1 MKLASF
7 RRRRISGPPVVFALM
22 VLAFPARVPVRGGD
36 ILRGGAPA
44 GSPAQRT
51 AAATRSTAAA
61 AAAARSNARDHLSRT
76 TRALQSVRNLQSA
89 ARAAATGNHAGIN
102 PNAPGSPLPNV
113 ADGLRASGL
122 EVDPGVGA
130 GTAVWSGAS
139 LPIETAG
146 RGATTVNIRQTR
158 QTALLN
164 WKTFNVG
171 RNTTLRFD
179 QSEAGADAN
188 KWIAFNKVNDPSNA
202 PSQILGSIE
211 APGQVYVINRNGIL
225 FGAGSQVNVGTL
237 VASSLPINDNL
248 VGNGLLNNPDA
259 QFLFSGIAIPTGSQ
273 GTPAFTPEPANP
285 AIGRYGDVIV
295 QRGATINS
303 PTNEAKSGG
312 RVMLVGP
319 NVRQAGSILAP
330 DGQVVLA
337 AGMQVGIAAH
347 SSNDPSLRGLDVY
360 VGSVLPP
367 GGGDPAG
374 LVEQSGLVEARR
386 GNITVAGREI
396 RIDGALESSTSV
408 SLNGRIDLQASYDAI
423 PNTAYNPSNP
433 ASGSAF
439 LPQKTGIVRF
449 GAGSVTRILPELASD
464 EKVVGREIA
473 LPSQVNVSGRAIH
486 LGENAAIQ
494 APSGKVRLATGEWR
508 LLGLGSANP
517 NARFVQ
523 SGGQVYLDTG
533 ALIDVAGLTG
543 VSVPIL
549 QHILSL
555 ELRGAELAN
564 SPLQR
569 ESSLRG
575 ATIQVDVRDQ
585 GTHNGIDWV
594 GTPFADATGFAG
606 LIQRTVAEFSTK
618 GGEVTITAGDSVVMR
633 GGAKIDASGGYLNYE
648 GGKFQTTRFVLENRV
663 VDIRD
668 ATPER
673 LYGGIYTGRMSTRSE
688 RWGVTRIYDQPLALT
703 GERYEPAYVQ
713 GAAGGRIDISAPGM
727 VLDGTL
733 SSRTLEGPRQR
744 ENGADPGLL
753 RLAFL
758 AQDPTI
764 STFPFFSPTPPA
776 ITFSHRAN
784 LRAADDFT
792 LDPAGEP
799 TRLRTDRL
807 DRVVLSPGLLGNEG
821 FGSLIVENPDGNV
834 TVPKDVSLDAAEAG
848 TVRLTASNLT
858 LDGRVTA
865 PGGELSFS
873 AYNQSLA
880 AVNASVANRVKPP
893 VAPGRGSL
901 IVGSTAVLSTAGL
914 LVDDRRSSSEF
925 SQVTLNGGTITLS
938 GFDVALRRGGLV
950 DVSGGAQIGSTGEV
964 SYGDAGS
971 ISITAG
977 RDQNINELF
986 GGSLA
991 LGGRLLG
998 ASGARA
1004 GTLTISALA
1013 FQVGGTSASNGVTRL
1028 DPAFFSRGG
1037 FGTFSLTGMGLPG
1050 QTPDTF
1056 VPGILIA
1063 PGTRIRPIA
1072 ERLVAVPNPAS
1083 RDGASLQTVSK
1094 PEGLRPPVNLAFTA
1108 TGAADSFNSGFPISR
1123 GDLVMSPGSS
1133 IVTDGLGNVSLRG
1146 ETATIFGKVVAP
1158 GGTISVTGASAF
1170 PLSGEALTTVYLG
1183 NGAHLSAAGK
1193 PVIREN
1199 PLGWRE
1205 GSVLAGGTIDVSGN
1219 IVAERGAFLDVS
1231 GTRGTID
1238 RPATYRNV
1246 SAEAR
1251 QGFGGQEYVPVR
1263 FHSNGGSIKFAG
1275 AQMLYSDARLL
1286 AESGGPSATGGSLYI
1301 SSGRFIDPGVAFT
1314 SADNDL
1320 IVTQSGNVLANAGP
1334 PRGIG
1339 LPVRDATGAT
1349 QPGLGTFTADRF
1361 QEGRFGSLSL
1371 AGNVR
1376 FSGDVSIDAP
1386 ASLRVADGGVIYAD
1400 GAVRLEASYVSLG
1413 RAFRTPSLATD
1424 QILLYTQTDALGVTT
1439 PYFFAPSHGPGSLSV
1454 FADHIDIGDLS
1465 VQGAGTTR
1473 LDARGGDLRGN
1484 GTLQVSGSLSLLA
1497 GQVYPTTLGAFNLFA
1512 YDPAGG
1518 TGRISVTSGPGGTR
1532 EVPLSAG
1539 GSLSLYASEISQN
1552 GTLRA
1557 PIGTINL
1564 GWDGTGTAPLNPIAG
1579 SSAPTPVA
1587 DSLELGSRSTT
1598 SVAGLDPGSR
1608 GRLVIPFGISFD
1620 GNSWIDPAGNDIT
1633 VGGVPGKN
1641 VNLSATSVISR
1652 PGSLIDIRGGGDLY
1666 AYRWVTG
1673 NGGTRDTLSS
1683 TSRFAVI
1690 PGYDFNYAP
1699 YAPFNVSSA
1708 ATNLQGEPGYV
1719 NANLKVGDRVRLGG
1733 SSALPTGTY
1742 TLLPARY
1749 ALLPGA
1755 VLVTPLSGEPVG
1767 SRPLEDGASL
1777 VSGYRFNDLDP
1788 ARTGTTKMARFEV
1801 APASVVRQRAEYLD
1815 LHANSFLSRAAS
1827 TRGFTVPRLPVDS
1840 GYLSFNSTA
1849 AMSLAGRVVSTPPIG
1864 GRGSLIDISSP
1875 GNILVNVDGSGGGPG
1890 ILALSSSLLSS
1901 FRAESLLLGGKRTL
1915 VDGRYQ
1921 VSVSAANL
1929 TIDNA
1934 GAGLIGEDLIF
1945 AATGTIDL
1953 RDGSTIEGT
1962 GNARLDAL
1970 SLGDPAVAGSGDGTL
1985 LRVSGSRNAP
1995 VTRSGVSNS
2004 TTPLMRIG
2012 GGSFLSGG
2020 SITVDSSSRS
2030 NVARDATFQAPVL
2043 ALNSGRISIQLENP
2057 GGLVSSDSLVLSGQA
2072 LATIQETTTDLTLL
2086 SYSSIELYG
2095 TGVVG
2100 SRSLDRLTLRATA
2113 LEGYNQRGGEFGFS
2127 ADRILLENAAARPVT
2142 TPAAAPD
2149 GRLRFDAERITLGHN
2164 DLRAEGFRTVTLA
2177 ADAGL
2182 EVSGTGSFTAAGD
2195 LDLITPL
2202 VTGAGAARHRVAASS
2217 ALRLIQSGTV
2227 AGITGGLGASLSLE
2241 GGTVEV
2247 DTNVVLN
2254 SGEIAFKAN
2263 GGDLV
2268 IGNTKPAL
2276 ISTGGVSRP
2285 YLDLSRHTGGGTI
2298 TLVSNSGNITLGGG
2312 ATLDVSATNADAGF
2326 LDVLA
2331 PAGSFTLGG
2340 KILGGA
2346 GAGRRS
2352 GSFSL
2357 DAASVAGND
2366 LTATDTAL
2374 NTGLFNESR
2383 QYRLRTGNLTIS
2395 GTALARDYRATV
2407 DAGSLTVTGSINAS
2421 GNTGGRIDLA
2431 ANGDLVLAPGSLLDA
2446 SGETFNAAGKGGS
2459 VFLGA
2464 GTSRNGVIDPTAMLE
2479 LDGGTIDLSVTAL
2492 NASSASRGQFSGTLH
2507 LRAPQNT
2514 TRTDL
2519 QMDPVATVIDGA
2531 SSIVVE
2537 GFRIY
2542 DRASS
2547 SGALNNTLLTTIE
2560 NDGNAFL
2567 GAEGIASANYTAM
2580 LGTPGIPGRLNS
2592 LQPSLDLILVPGA
2605 EIINRSGGLTLG
2617 STSSPESSDW
2627 NLASLRFGPRSAAG
2641 VLTLRARDNLDLF
2654 NAISDGFAGGP
2665 SLWLSPL
2672 VAHNPLL
2679 PANTQSWSY
2688 RFTAGADFTAANPSA
2703 VRSLGASENAGMIRL
2718 GKNSAAATAS
2728 GGANALTS
2736 AAIANRFQVIRTG
2749 SGSIDLHAAR
2759 SVQLLNPFASIYT
2772 AGTQVANPTSVFA
2785 PNDFVTP
2792 ILVPTSGTLSN
2803 GSLGAVQQNYP
2814 AQYAMAGGD
2823 VTIRAGENIERKT
2836 RNTSGA
2842 LIDDSSRQLPNNWL
2856 YRRGYVGPDGTYG
2869 AVRIGSGFNTFLD
2882 PAASTS
2888 WWVDY
2893 SNFFQSVGA
2902 LGGGNVTLFAG
2913 KEVRNVDAVIPTNAR
2928 APLGIPDASRILEL
2942 GGGDLIVR
2950 SGGDING
2957 GVYYVERGIGRLEA
2971 SGSITTNATRSPSL
2985 GLIQNLNN
2993 PASAQFDANTWMP
3006 TTLFLG
3012 RSSFEVSARGDVL
3025 LGPMANPFLL
3035 PQGLNNRFWYKT
3047 YFSTYGEDASVDVT
3061 SLGGDVTLRNAMTIL
3076 NRATA
3081 TDAITLWM
3089 QTQNLLATGP
3099 TGAAN
3104 SQPWLRLS
3112 ETSVDPFGAVQR
3124 LRPPTLRTTAL
3135 AGDISLA
3142 GSITLS
3148 PAASGQLELVAAGS
3162 LNAFQPTGL
3171 TSLLVPG
3178 RNVQAWTSTSVN
3190 VSDASPLSVPSLTN
3204 PFNYFA
3210 LVATRDSLGNLTSSA
3225 NANNST
3231 RAAFLDPVARLFTD
3245 SPSTTGNF
3253 GLSTTKQ
3260 SLHDARL
3267 LHRNDPEPLRLYAL
3281 GGNLS
3286 GLTLFSPKPSRVH
3299 ASGDL
3304 TDISFYLQNLAAS
3317 DSTVITA
3324 GRDIIPNNSAS
3335 ALRNAALT
3343 VGNFPAAN
3351 QVPLPGDIHL
3361 GGPGTLQV
3369 LAGRNLDLG
3378 TGRGNPDGSGSGIL
3392 TIGNTRNPF
3401 LDFGGADL
3409 FAGAGLGLSTSLD
3422 DSRPDFDR
3430 FISDFVETNE
3440 GRAHLRELGIRDFD
3454 ALVGEERVQAA
3465 MEVFYLVLRD
3475 AGRDFNDEDSPDFGT
3490 YDNGF
3495 AAIRTLFGGAR
3506 YQGDLLAR
3514 ARSIRS
3520 QNGGDIALFAPGG
3533 GLALA
3538 NTLIGDPLVPPGIV
3552 TETGGRVSIFTRDS
3566 VDIGV
3571 GRIFTLRGGDMII
3584 WSSEGDIAAGVA
3596 SKTVQSAPPTRVLID
3611 PQSAAVVT
3619 DLAGLATGGG
3629 IGVLATVAGVKPG
3642 NVDLIAPSG
3651 IIDAGD
3657 AGIRVTGN
3665 INLAATQVVNA
3676 SNIAVGG
3683 SSSGAPA
3690 APAVSAPNVGGLT
3703 AGAANAAAANTAAME
3718 ASESAKEKADTTAA
3732 TDAADLTPS
3741 LISVEVIGYG
3751 GGGTGEDEEEE
3762 GQ

>member
-1 MKLASF
+1 LS
-7 RRRRISGPPVVFALM
+7 PP
-22 VLAFPARVPVRGGD
+22 
-36 ILRGGAPA
+36 
-44 GSPAQRT
+44 SPAQRA

-61 AAAARSNARDHLSRT
+61 AAAARSNARDNLART
-76 TRALQSVRNLQSA
+76 TQAMQAVRNLQAA
-89 ARAAATGNHAGIN
+89 ARAAASGNNAGIN
-102 PNAPGSPLPNV
+102 PNAPGTTLPNV
-113 ADGLRASGL
+113 ANGLRPGGL
-122 EVDPGVGA
+122 EVDPGVG
-130 GTAVWSGAS
+130 GGSAVWSGAS
-139 LPIETAG
+139 LPTETTN
-146 RGATTVNIRQTR
+146 RGATTVNIRQTQ
-158 QTALLN
+158 QTALLS

-171 RNTTLRFD
+171 RNTTLRFN
-179 QSEAGADAN
+179 QSAARGDAN

-211 APGQVYVINRNGIL
+211 APGQVYVINRNGII
-225 FGAGSQVNVGTL
+225 FGVGSQVNAGTL
-237 VASSLPINDNL
+237 VASSLPVNDNL
-248 VGNGLLNNPDA
+248 IANGLLNNPDA
-259 QFLFSGIAIPTGSQ
+259 QFLFSGLAIPTGSQ

-295 QRGATINS
+295 QRGAIINS
-303 PTNEAKSGG
+303 PTNEANSGG

-347 SSNDPSLRGLDVY
+347 SSNDPSLRGLDIF
-360 VGSVLPP
+360 VGSVTPP
-367 GGGDPAG
+367 GGDPVG
-374 LVEQSGLVEARR
+374 VVEQSGLVEAQR

-439 LPQKTGIVRF
+439 LPQKTGVVRF
-449 GAGSVTRILPELASD
+449 GAGSVTRILPELSSN
-464 EKVVGREIA
+464 EKVVGRELA
-473 LPSQVNVSGRAIH
+473 LRSQVNVSGRAIH

-494 APSGKVRLATGEWR
+494 APSGNVRLATGEWR
-508 LLGLGSANP
+508 ILGLGSANP

-533 ALIDVAGLTG
+533 SLIDVAGITG

-549 QHILSL
+549 QHILAL

-569 ESSLRG
+569 EGNLRES
-575 ATIQVDVRDQ
+575 TIRVDVRDQ
-585 GTHNGIDWV
+585 GTYNGIDWV
-594 GTPFADATGFAG
+594 GTPLADATGFAG
-606 LIQRTVAEFSTK
+606 LIQRTVAEFSAK
-618 GGEVTITAGDSVVMR
+618 GGDVTITAGDSVVMR
-633 GGAKIDASGGYLNYE
+633 EGSKIDASGGFINYRSA
-648 GGKFQTTRFVLENRV
+648 KVQTTRLVLQNRV
-663 VDIRD
+663 IDIRD
-668 ATPER
+668 ANPDR
-673 LYGGIYTGRMSTRSE
+673 LYGGIYTGRMFTHSE
-688 RWGVTRIYDQPLALT
+688 RWGVTRVYDQPLALT
-703 GERYEPAYVQ
+703 GERYEPSYVE
-713 GAAGGRIDISAPGM
+713 GADGGRIDISAPGM

-733 SSRTLEGPRQR
+733 SSRSIEGPRQR
-744 ENGADPGLL
+744 ENGPDPGLL

-758 AQDPTI
+758 AQDTSI
-764 STFPFFSPTPPA
+764 STFPVFSPTPPS
-776 ITFSHRAN
+776 ITFSHQAN
-784 LRAADDFT
+784 LRPAGEFRV
-792 LDPAGEP
+792 DPAGEP
-799 TRLRTDRL
+799 AGLRADRL
-807 DRVVLSPGLLGNEG
+807 DRVVLSPDLLGDTG

-834 TVPKDVSLDAAEAG
+834 TVPRGVSLDAVEGG

-858 LDGRVTA
+858 LNGRVTA
-865 PGGELSFS
+865 PGGELFFA

-880 AVNASVANRVKPP
+880 SVNAAVANRVKPP
-893 VAPGRGSL
+893 LAPGRGRL
-901 IVGSTAVLSTAGL
+901 VVGSDAILSTAGL
-914 LVDDRRSSSEF
+914 LVDDRAGSREL
-925 SQVTLNGGTITLS
+925 QPVAIDGGTITLS
-938 GFDVALRRGGLV
+938 GFDVALRPGSLV
-950 DVSGGAQIGSTGEV
+950 DVSGGARLTTLVIPGFDLAIRPAPLNDFNGGARLGTTGQV
-964 SYGDAGS
+964 NYGNAGKIS
-971 ISITAG
+971 ISSG
-977 RDQNINELF
+977 RDQNIGELF
-986 GGSLA
+986 GGSLT

-998 ASGARA
+998 ASGGKVS
-1004 GTLTISALA
+1004 GTLNLSALA
-1013 FQVGGTSASNGVTRL
+1013 FQIGGTDAPDDVTRI
-1028 DPAFFSRGG
+1028 DAGFFSRGG

-1050 QTPDTF
+1050 NTPDTF
-1056 VPGILIA
+1056 VPGILVA
-1063 PGTRIRPIA
+1063 PDTHVRPVVQ
-1072 ERLVAVPNPAS
+1072 RLVAVPNPAS
-1083 RDGASLQTVSK
+1083 RNGAALRSVFK
-1094 PEGLRPPVNLAFTA
+1094 PEGLRPPANLTFTS
-1108 TGAADSFNSGFPISR
+1108 TGATDSFNSGFPITR
-1123 GDLVMSPGSS
+1123 GDLVMSADSS
-1133 IVTDGLGNVSLRG
+1133 ITTDGLGSVALRG
-1146 ETATIFGKVVAP
+1146 ETATIQGKVVAP
-1158 GGTISVTGASAF
+1158 GGTISVTGANTF

-1193 PVIREN
+1193 AIIREN

-1219 IVAERGAFLDVS
+1219 IVAERGAFLNVS
-1231 GTRGTID
+1231 GSRGILD
-1238 RPATYRNV
+1238 RPASYRNV

-1263 FHSNGGSIKFAG
+1263 FHSNGGAIKFAG
-1275 AQMLYSDARLL
+1275 AQMLYSDAHLL
-1286 AESGGPSATGGSLYI
+1286 GASGGPSATGGSLYI

-1314 SADNDL
+1314 SADNNL
-1320 IVTQSGNVLANAGP
+1320 IVTQSGNLLADGAP

-1339 LPVRDATGAT
+1339 LPVRDAAGAT
-1349 QPGLGTFTADRF
+1349 QPGLGNFTADRF

-1376 FSGDVSIDAP
+1376 FSGDVRIDAP
-1386 ASLRVADGGVIYAD
+1386 ASLRVADGGVLYAD

-1413 RAFRTPSLATD
+1413 RPFRTPSLSTD
-1424 QILLYTQTDALGVTT
+1424 QILLYTQTDILGVTT
-1439 PYFFAPSHGPGSLSV
+1439 PYFFAPTHGPGSLSV
-1454 FADHIDIGDLS
+1454 VADHIDIGDLS
-1465 VQGAGTTR
+1465 VQGAGSTR

-1484 GTLQVSGSLSLLA
+1484 GTLQVSGSLSIRA

-1518 TGRISVTSGPGGTR
+1518 TGRISVSTGTGGAR

-1539 GSLSLYASEISQN
+1539 GVLSLYASEISQN

-1579 SSAPTPVA
+1579 SSTPTPVA
-1587 DSLELGSRSTT
+1587 DSLDLGSRSTT

-1608 GRLVIPFGISFD
+1608 RRLVIPYGISFD

-1633 VGGVPGKN
+1633 VGGVPGKT
-1641 VNLSATSVISR
+1641 VNLSAASVTSRS
-1652 PGSLIDIRGGGDLY
+1652 GSLIDIRGGGDLY

-1673 NGGTRDTLSS
+1673 NGGTRDILASPS
-1683 TSRFAVI
+1683 LFAVI

-1699 YAPFNVSSA
+1699 YAPFNTSSA

-1719 NANLKVGDRVRLGG
+1719 NNTLKVGDRVQLGG
-1733 SSALPTGTY
+1733 SSALPAGSY

-1767 SRPLEDGASL
+1767 TRALEDGSSI

-1788 ARTGTTKMARFEV
+1788 DRTGTTRMARFQV
-1801 APASVVRQRAEYLD
+1801 APSDVVRQRAEYLD
-1815 LHANSFLSRAAS
+1815 FHANTFLRRAAA

-1849 AMSLAGRVVSTPPIG
+1849 AMSLAGRVISNPPAE

-1875 GNILVNVDGSGGGPG
+1875 GDILVNRDGSGGGPG
-1890 ILALSSSLLSS
+1890 VLALSSSLLSS
-1901 FRAESLLLGGKRTL
+1901 FRAESLLLGGKRSL
-1915 VDGRYQ
+1915 IDGRYQ
-1921 VSVSAANL
+1921 VSVSAANI
-1929 TIDNA
+1929 TIDNP
-1934 GAGLIGEDLIF
+1934 GSPLSGNDLVLV
-1945 AATGTIDL
+1945 ADGTIDL
-1953 RDGSTIEGT
+1953 RDGSSIEGS
-1962 GNARLDAL
+1962 GNTRLDPL
-1970 SLGDPAVAGSGDGTL
+1970 YLGDAALAGSGDGTL
-1985 LRVSGSRNAP
+1985 LRVSGGRNAP
-1995 VTRSGVSNS
+1995 VTRLGVGNS

-2012 GGSFLSGG
+2012 AGVSLSGG

-2030 NVARDATFQAPVL
+2030 NVSGAATLRAPVL
-2043 ALNSGRISIQLENP
+2043 ALNSGRISLQLENP

-2072 LATIQETTTDLTLL
+2072 LATIQGTTTDLTLL
-2086 SYSSIELYG
+2086 SYSSIDLYG
-2095 TGVVG
+2095 FGTVG
-2100 SRSLDRLTLRATA
+2100 SRALDRLTLRATA
-2113 LEGYNQRGGEFGFS
+2113 IQGYNQRGRDFGFS
-2127 ADRILLENAAARPVT
+2127 ADQILIENATGRPVS
-2142 TPAAAPD
+2142 TPAPAPT
-2149 GRLRFDAERITLGHN
+2149 GRLRFDAGRITLGRN
-2164 DLRAEGFRTVTLA
+2164 DVRAEGFQTVTLA
-2177 ADAGL
+2177 ADAG
-2182 EVSGTGSFTAAGD
+2182 VDVAGTGSFTAAGD
-2195 LDLITPL
+2195 LDLIAPL
-2202 VTGAGAARHRVAASS
+2202 VTGAGAARHRILSTAD
-2217 ALRLIQSGTV
+2217 LRLIPSGTA
-2227 AGITGGLGASLSLE
+2227 AGIAGGLGAELSLE
-2241 GGTVEV
+2241 GATVEV
-2247 DTNVVLN
+2247 NTNVVLN
-2254 SGEIAFKAN
+2254 SGEITLKAT
-2263 GGDLV
+2263 GGNLV
-2268 IGNTKPAL
+2268 IGNNNPTV
-2276 ISTGGVSRP
+2276 ISTAGVTRR
-2285 YLDLSRHTGGGTI
+2285 YLDVLRHTGGGSVS
-2298 TLVSNSGNITLGGG
+2298 LVSNSGGVTVASG
-2312 ATLDVSATNADAGF
+2312 ATIDVSSSNADAGF
-2326 LDVLA
+2326 LDILA
-2331 PAGSFTLGG
+2331 PGGSFTLDGT
-2340 KILGGA
+2340 ILGSA
-2346 GAGRRS
+2346 GSGRRS

-2357 DAASVAGND
+2357 DAATVAGND
-2366 LTATDTAL
+2366 LADTDAAL
-2374 NTGLFNESR
+2374 NAGFFNESR
-2383 QYRLRTGNLTIS
+2383 QYRLRTGNLAIS
-2395 GTALARDYRATV
+2395 GNAVARDYRVHV
-2407 DAGSLTVTGSINAS
+2407 DAGSLNVTGTIDAS
-2421 GNTGGRIDLA
+2421 GTTGGRIELA
-2431 ANGDLVLAPGSLLDA
+2431 ANVDLVLAPGSRLDVSA
-2446 SGETFNAAGKGGS
+2446 ETFNAAGKGGS

-2479 LDGGTIDLSVTAL
+2479 LDGGTIDLSVAART
-2492 NASSASRGQFSGTLH
+2492 ASSASRGQFSGTLH
-2507 LRAPQNT
+2507 LRAPQNA

-2519 QMDPVATVIDGA
+2519 QMDPVASTVTGGSAIL
-2531 SSIVVE
+2531 VE
-2537 GFRIY
+2537 GYRIY

-2547 SGALNNTLLTTIE
+2547 SGALNNTLLNTIE
-2560 NDGNAFL
+2560 TDGNAFL
-2567 GAEGIASANYTAM
+2567 GDEGTASANYTAM
-2580 LGTPGIPGRLNS
+2580 LGTPGSPGRLNS

-2605 EIINRSGGLTLG
+2605 EIINRSGNLTLG

-2641 VLTLRARDNLDLF
+2641 VLTLRARDNIDLF

-2703 VRSLGASENAGMIRL
+2703 VRNLGATENAGMIRL
-2718 GKNSAAATAS
+2718 GKNAGAATAS

-2736 AAIANRFQVIRTG
+2736 SAIANRFQVIRTG
-2749 SGSIDLHAAR
+2749 SGFIDLHAAR

-2803 GSLGAVQQNYP
+2803 GSLGAIQQNYP

-2836 RNTSGA
+2836 RNTSGT

-2869 AVRIGSGFNTFLD
+2869 AVRIGTGFNTFFD
-2882 PAASTS
+2882 PAASTT

-2902 LGGGNVTLFAG
+2902 LGGGNVTLVAG
-2913 KEVRNVDAVIPTNAR
+2913 NEVRNVDAVIPTNAR
-2928 APLGIPDASRILEL
+2928 APRGVPDSSRVVEL
-2942 GGGDLIVR
+2942 GGGDLVVR
-2950 SGGDING
+2950 SGGDISG
-2957 GVYYVERGIGRLEA
+2957 GVYYVERGRGRLEA

-2993 PASAQFDANTWMP
+2993 PGSAQFDSNTWMP
-3006 TTLFLG
+3006 TALFLG

-3047 YFSTYGEDASVDVT
+3047 YFSTYGEEASVDIT

-3124 LRPPTLRTTAL
+3124 LRPPTLRTSAL
-3135 AGDISLA
+3135 AGDVNLVGA
-3142 GSITLS
+3142 ITLS
-3148 PAASGQLELVAAGS
+3148 PSSSGQLELVAAGS
-3162 LNAFQPTGL
+3162 INAFQPTGL

-3178 RNVQAWTSTSVN
+3178 RTVQAWTSTSIN
-3190 VSDASPLSVPSLTN
+3190 VSDASPLAVPGVTN
-3204 PFNYFA
+3204 PFNYFG
-3210 LVATRDSLGNLTSSA
+3210 LVAEPDGSGNLTASA

-3231 RAAFLDPVARLFTD
+3231 RAAFLDPVGRLFTD

-3260 SLHDARL
+3260 ALHDARL

-3286 GLTLFSPKPSRVH
+3286 GLTLFSPKQSRIH

-3304 TDISFYLQNLAAS
+3304 TDISFYLQNLDAS
-3317 DSTVITA
+3317 DSTIITA

-3335 ALRNAALT
+3335 ALRNASLAT
-3343 VGNFPAAN
+3343 GNFPAAN

-3361 GGPGTLQV
+3361 GGPGALQI

-3378 TGRGNPDGSGSGIL
+3378 TGLGNADGSGSGIL

-3401 LDFGGADL
+3401 LPFGGADL
-3409 FAGAGLGLSTSLD
+3409 FVGAGLGLSTSLD
-3422 DSRPDFDR
+3422 DSRPNFER
-3430 FISDFVETNE
+3430 FIRDFVKTRD
-3440 GRAHLRELGIRDFD
+3440 GQAHLRELGIRNFD
-3454 ALVGEERVQAA
+3454 GLGEEEQAQAA

-3475 AGRDFNDEDSPDFGT
+3475 AGRDFNNEDSPDFGT

-3495 AAIRTLFGGAR
+3495 AAIRSLFGGAR
-3506 YQGDLLAR
+3506 YQGDLLTR
-3514 ARSIRS
+3514 ARSIRT
-3520 QNGGDIALFAPGG
+3520 QNGGNIALFAPGG
-3533 GLALA
+3533 GLSLS

-3552 TETGGRVSIFTRDS
+3552 TETGGRVSIFTRDN

-3584 WSSEGDIAAGVA
+3584 WSSKGDIAAGVA

-3683 SSSGAPA
+3683 SASGAPA
-3690 APAVSAPNVGGLT
+3690 APAVSAPNIGGLT

-3718 ASESAKEKADTTAA
+3718 ASESAKEK
-3732 TDAADLTPS
+3732 TDADAGTETADLTPS
-3741 LISVEVIGYG
+3741 VITVEVLGYG